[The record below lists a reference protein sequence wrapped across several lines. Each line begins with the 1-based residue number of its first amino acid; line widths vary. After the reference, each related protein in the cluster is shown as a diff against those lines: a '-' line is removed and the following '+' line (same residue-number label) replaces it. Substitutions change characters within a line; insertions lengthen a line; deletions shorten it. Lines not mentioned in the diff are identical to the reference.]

1 MIPDAICVS
10 SWRARPGSFVGLMT
24 LYESNFVRLHWLVED
39 LRSLADVACSRVA
52 GDCELELRVVERGP
66 YTTTFLLAYRL
77 GGEVDAD
84 PRLHIRVYHDARL
97 AEVVAFEDGGAVQ
110 GWRDVVAR
118 LGAPTD
124 LRWTLNVLLNKLLEY
139 CAERGHR
146 FPAGPAGA
154 VADAH
159 G

>member
-39 LRSLADVACSRVA
+39 VRSLTEVARSQVA
-52 GDCELELRVVERGP
+52 GDCALELRVVERGP
-66 YTTTFLLAYRL
+66 YTTTLLLTYRL
-77 GGEVDAD
+77 GGEVGSD

-97 AEVVAFEDGGAVQ
+97 AEVVAFEDGATVQ
-110 GWRDVVAR
+110 GWRDVMAR
-118 LGAPTD
+118 LGAPPD
-124 LRWTLNVLLNKLLEY
+124 LRWTLNLLLNKLLEY

-146 FPAGPAGA
+146 FPVPAAGVPAR
-154 VADAH
+154 AH
-159 G
+159 A